1 MKVKLLAQFIIL
13 LLCLVV
19 SCEWFVYYVVQL
31 QCDWP
36 TINSTLSVQHNN
48 EKALR
53 TMVFADTHLLGSR
66 RGHWFDKLRREWQMY
81 RAFQTALTLHRPDVV
96 FLLGD
101 ITDEGDYC
109 SDDEFRYY
117 VKRFDS
123 LFATPFDVK
132 IFVVAGNHDMGF
144 HYRITPYLNKRFI
157 SGFNASAVQF
167 VTLGGNHFVLINSMA
182 LERDG
187 CFLCK
192 SAELQLA
199 QIEKK
204 LNCLKSEG
212 NCQRDNLTYSRPILM
227 QHFPLYRETDEVC
240 NEPDEAPFPLK
251 SKKYRE
257 GWDCLTTGSTYQLLK
272 QIDPRVVISGH
283 THYGC
288 TRNLSNGRGVE
299 FTLASF
305 SWRNTNTPSYGLFVF
320 EANNYAFSKCLMP
333 RETTVIMC
341 YILGSVSL
349 LIWLVY
355 AIYCSYR
362 KRKFKYQ

>member
-123 LFATPFDVK
+123 LFVTPFDVK

-167 VTLGGNHFVLINSMA
+167 VTLRGNHFVLINSMA
-182 LERDG
+182 LEGDG

-227 QHFPLYRETDEVC
+227 QVRIRDL
-240 NEPDEAPFPLK
+240 
-251 SKKYRE
+251 
-257 GWDCLTTGSTYQLLK
+257 
-272 QIDPRVVISGH
+272 
-283 THYGC
+283 
-288 TRNLSNGRGVE
+288 RGTCQ
-299 FTLASF
+299 F
-305 SWRNTNTPSYGLFVF
+305 R
-320 EANNYAFSKCLMP
+320 
-333 RETTVIMC
+333 
-341 YILGSVSL
+341 
-349 LIWLVY
+349 
-355 AIYCSYR
+355 
-362 KRKFKYQ
+362 